1 MRLLRW
7 PRSLH
12 QCPRCPAGV
21 PDEFRWL
28 PTSPGDIIEAVLR
41 KLESAF
47 GLCMLGSG
55 GRAYF
60 LDAGLCASRSVTNLV
75 PSCGKLAKV
84 GSLVAGGC
92 HHIWVC
98 LA

>member
-7 PRSLH
+7 PPSLH
-12 QCPRCPAGV
+12 QRPRCPAGT
-21 PDEFRWL
+21 PGGFEW
-28 PTSPGDIIEAVLR
+28 SPIFLGEIFEVVLR

-47 GLCMLGSG
+47 VLSGSG

-60 LDAGLCASRSVTNLV
+60 LDAGLGASRSVNHLV
-75 PSCGKLAKV
+75 PSCGKLARV
-84 GSLVAGGC
+84 ESLVVGGSHC
-92 HHIWVC
+92 IWVC